1 MSPRETLRD
10 IARKGS
16 FKAEKLL
23 VFPSAFKKLKKEGFE
38 LIKLGT
44 QNGKRDKVFVI
55 FVSWENAYKDGI
67 PSAVSEYISGK
78 SSEYPE
84 EYVENFSQ
92 KLFILASKA
101 RTNNP

>member
-16 FKAEKLL
+16 FKAEELV
-23 VFPSAFKKLKKEGFE
+23 VFPSVFKKLKKEGFE
-38 LIKLGT
+38 IVKLGSR
-44 QNGKRDKVFVI
+44 NGKKDKVFVLN
-55 FVSWENAYKDGI
+55 VSWENAYKDGI

-92 KLFILASKA
+92 KLFLLASKA
-101 RTNNP
+101 RAK